1 MKFKVDEN
9 QPRETCELLNRA
21 GHVAISVGRQAF
33 SCAVDSV
40 EYRRCQDE
48 QRALITLDM
57 DFANVQVLE
66 REPLDKR
73 LWVVEHKRIRIR
85 Q

>member
-9 QPRETCELLNRA
+9 LPRETCELLNRA
-21 GHVAISVGRQAF
+21 GHDAISVGRQAL
-33 SCAVDSV
+33 SGAVDSV
-40 EYRRCQDE
+40 VYRRCQDE

>member
-1 MKFKVDEN
+1 
-9 QPRETCELLNRA
+9 
-21 GHVAISVGRQAF
+21 
-33 SCAVDSV
+33 
-40 EYRRCQDE
+40 
-48 QRALITLDM
+48 M